1 MKRFGITAVLLATL
15 VLVSP
20 SAGEAQVLQ
29 PEELCSDY
37 TDAAIATFEDAS
49 LEARIRATAPWN
61 QKDLTCGQVSRRE
74 DLDARPRGTPVSPDG
89 DTGRRLSRR
98 IVAPITPIESLVGIQ
113 NLTGLTSLA
122 LNGNAITDI
131 SALSGLTRLTS
142 LRLNGNA
149 ITDISALSGLTRL
162 TNLRLS
168 GNAITDISAL
178 SGLTRLTNLYLNDN
192 PSLSDIQP
200 LLDNVD
206 NGGLEPRYVRTQ
218 VGPWGSSPSQ
228 IRMRDMVHL
237 ENTNVGC
244 TDVAAL
250 EAKGVSV
257 TSDCR

>member
-1 MKRFGITAVLLATL
+1 MKRSGVTAVLLATL

-74 DLDARPRGTPVSPDG
+74 GLDARPGGTPVSPDG

-113 NLTGLTSLA
+113 NLTSLTSLA
-122 LNGNAITDI
+122 
-131 SALSGLTRLTS
+131 
-142 LRLNGNA
+142 LNGNA

-168 GNAITDISAL
+168 GN
-178 SGLTRLTNLYLNDN
+178 

-206 NGGLEPRYVRTQ
+206 NGGLGPRYERTL

-228 IRMRDMVHL
+228 IRMPDMVNL
-237 ENTNVGC
+237 ENTNVDC

-250 EAKGVSV
+250 EATGVSV